1 MTQVSIEQLSVLF
14 GEAGSAHKRA
24 FTATDGKDPDWP
36 SWYAEY
42 LAPRLQQALGR
53 RFDVSILAADLR
65 RVDVEHRAV
74 GGDEP
79 WPDFY
84 ARWFLGQPGA

>member
-1 MTQVSIEQLSVLF
+1 MTQVSIEQLSALF
-14 GEAGSAHKRA
+14 REAGAAHSRA
-24 FTATDGKDPDWP
+24 FAATHGEDPEWP

-53 RFDVSILAADLR
+53 RFEVSLLAADLR
-65 RVDVEHRAV
+65 RLDAEHRAA
-74 GGDEP
+74 GGAEP

-84 ARWFLGQPGA
+84 VRWFLDQTQA